1 MAKKVTRQLSV
12 LSNSYVRAV
21 FPPICFP
28 FLHPNIIIKNVYTF
42 RCVCLHMHID
52 TKNYCYSLIPV
63 DFATLWEENLT
74 DKQKICVKF
83 ACISFVHHWT
93 HKHRKLYTHILDE
106 EWERKKKPYIQQT
119 ICLCIYLYEW
129 VCVCACVSVWLHL
142 CLYASKWIHIQH
154 SQNTVGI
161 KLHNR
166 SADFIENKIFLET

>member
-106 EWERKKKPYIQQT
+106 EWERKKNRTFSKLFVCVYI
-119 ICLCIYLYEW
+119 CMNEFVCARAW
-129 VCVCACVSVWLHL
+129 VCDCICAYMRLNGYTYSIV
-142 CLYASKWIHIQH
+142 
-154 SQNTVGI
+154 
-161 KLHNR
+161 
-166 SADFIENKIFLET
+166 KIR